1 MVEAIRISRAAYP
14 YRIGHQEFIRR
25 FRHLKGVQW
34 WQQSMSMSGTY
45 TNTNTSTSTSTSVFA
60 MVPEKARGVAGE
72 STGQDRTGHD
82 RKGKPKEKLIST
94 CFCFCFCFSTSA
106 STCWL
111 FD

>member
-45 TNTNTSTSTSTSVFA
+45 TNTNTSTSTSVFA

-72 STGQDRTGHD
+72 STGQDMTG
-82 RKGKPKEKLIST
+82 KGNLKKS
-94 CFCFCFCFSTSA
+94 
-106 STCWL
+106 
-111 FD
+111 